1 MPFRPLAYNTQ
12 LSSMN
17 KDQRQQYAKELY
29 MRNVIQKEIAERVGV
44 SLRTV
49 QNWIPKFGWAE
60 QRAAMSI
67 STATLVPKALAKI
80 NELLDQEEF
89 DSKMADQLAKTI
101 KALEQLNKGVSV
113 IDEIDVFMR
122 FDSWL
127 QKREVIDSSL
137 TTELIQQINHF
148 QNQYI
153 TERVAANGK

>member
-1 MPFRPLAYNTQ
+1 MI
-12 LSSMN
+12 
-17 KDQRQQYAKELY
+17 KDQRQLYAKELY

-44 SLRTV
+44 SIRTI
-49 QNWIPKFGWAE
+49 QNWIAKFGWAE

-67 STATLVPKALAKI
+67 STASLVPKALAKI
-80 NELLDQEEF
+80 NDLLDKEEF

-122 FDSWL
+122 FDRWL
-127 QKREVIDSSL
+127 QKREAIDSSL

>member
-1 MPFRPLAYNTQ
+1 
-12 LSSMN
+12 MN